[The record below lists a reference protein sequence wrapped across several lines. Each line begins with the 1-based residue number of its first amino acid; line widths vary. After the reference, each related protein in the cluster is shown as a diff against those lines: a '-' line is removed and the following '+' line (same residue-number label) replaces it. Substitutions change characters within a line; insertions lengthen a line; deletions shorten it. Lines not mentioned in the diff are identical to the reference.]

1 MRRKNKYRKKEVKS
15 INAFEYLKEREW
27 TMPLH
32 LEIKTKRIRNK
43 KGVLDIIVNLFNI
56 ILKVLDG
63 AIK

>member
-1 MRRKNKYRKKEVKS
+1 
-15 INAFEYLKEREW
+15 
-27 TMPLH
+27 MPLD